1 MAGELKISVQSSLD
15 QAVARLQVDVSDQI
29 AAAGARAL
37 NRAATSTRA
46 EAARRIRDA
55 YNIKVGVARDQMRI
69 QRATRNRLVA
79 EIIVSGRP
87 IPLLEFAARAVN
99 PWNVK
104 GRSRRPGG
112 GVSVQV
118 KRGTRKLR
126 RGAFIAVMK
135 TGHRGVFERKPGGG
149 GRIRELFSLSLP
161 SMFTQKQ
168 IREAVERVAL
178 ERFGI
183 ELAREL
189 RYRTGG

>member
-1 MAGELKISVQSSLD
+1 MAGEFKISVQGNLD
-15 QAVARLQVDVSDQI
+15 QAVARLEVDVGNQI
-29 AAAGARAL
+29 ALAAARAL

-46 EAARRIRDA
+46 EAARRIRDT

-69 QRATRNRLVA
+69 ARANRNRLVA
-79 EIIVSGRP
+79 EIVVSGRP

-104 GRSRRPGG
+104 GRKRRPGG
-112 GVSVQV
+112 GVSVQI
-118 KRGTRKLR
+118 KAGSRKLR
-126 RGAFIAVMK
+126 RGAFIAQMK
-135 TGHRGVFERKPGGG
+135 TGHRGVFERKAG

-183 ELAREL
+183 ELQREL

>member
-1 MAGELKISVQSSLD
+1 MAAPSLSID
-15 QAVARLQVDVSDQI
+15 VRSDLDRAVARLAVESKKEVDLATV
-29 AAAGARAL
+29 RAL

-55 YNIKVGVARDQMRI
+55 YNIKVNVARDQMRI
-69 QRATRNRLVA
+69 ERANRSRLVA
-79 EIIVSGRP
+79 EIVVSGRP

-104 GRSRRPGG
+104 GRKHRPGG
-112 GVSVQV
+112 GVSVQI
-118 KRGTRKLR
+118 KRGARKLR
-126 RGAFIAVMK
+126 RGAFIAVMG
-135 TGHRGVFERKPGGG
+135 TGHRGVFQRGSNGK
-149 GRIRELFSLSLP
+149 IRELFSLSLP

-183 ELAREL
+183 ELRREL